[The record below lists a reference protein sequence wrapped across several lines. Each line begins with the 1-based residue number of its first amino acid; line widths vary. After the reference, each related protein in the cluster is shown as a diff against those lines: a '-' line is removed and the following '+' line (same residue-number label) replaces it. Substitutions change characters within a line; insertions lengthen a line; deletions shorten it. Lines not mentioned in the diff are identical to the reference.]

1 MKATYV
7 LHASLPLAATSWGC
21 TSVSVETV
29 QFVAGRRSLCFFL
42 CSVKKEPAPLAI
54 ERTERG
60 EDQLWFWLIVLP
72 FADIHKVDPPITA
85 DQEGRGPSGPEG
97 IEAERMV
104 HPVPFGDGPVGVDQN
119 RKRKPMARHELLH
132 LFRPLSND
140 PEGRGAHLL
149 KGRKMLLQ
157 LS

>member
-1 MKATYV
+1 MTGFDELSPNE
-7 LHASLPLAATSWGC
+7 LHM
-21 TSVSVETV
+21 SVSLERV
-29 QFVAGRRSLCFFL
+29 QPPVGRRSLCFFL
-42 CSVKKEPAPLAI
+42 CSVKKEPAPLVI

-60 EDQLWFWLIVLP
+60 KDRLWLWPIVLP
-72 FADIHKVDPPITA
+72 FADIHKADPPIAA

-97 IEAERMV
+97 IEAERVV

-119 RKRKPMARHELLH
+119 RERKPVAGHELVC

-140 PEGRGAHLL
+140 PEGRGTHVL